1 MCGIVGSVV
10 FAGHGTADERV
21 LRRMAAAIR
30 HRGPDDG
37 GVWTDGCAGLGA
49 RRLAI
54 IDLSSRGHQPMA
66 NEDGSVHIAFNGE
79 VYNFQA
85 LREEL
90 EDKGY
95 RFRSNTDT
103 ETVLHLYE
111 QEGPDCVRRLRG
123 MFAFAVWDARSRS
136 LLLARDRLGKKPL
149 FYFVDGERLVFASE
163 PKAMFQDESVP
174 ARVSADAI
182 HHYLT
187 FGVVPGSLS
196 AFDGFQ
202 KVPPAHYLLLT
213 GGGRVSLHR
222 YWSLHYLPKRTES
235 EDTLAAELL
244 VRLEDAVAAR
254 MISDVPLGALLSGGI
269 DSSAV
274 VAMMRRRSNGS
285 IRTFSVGFDEQD
297 YNELPK
303 ARAVAKHFETD
314 HHELV
319 VRPDAAALLPR
330 LAWHHDEPF
339 GDSSAL
345 PSFVVSELARQ
356 SVTVALTGDGG
367 DESFLGYDRYLATAI
382 AGRFDSLPHG
392 ARAVM
397 ARTAGLLPRVG
408 QRSRGPRL
416 ARLASAL
423 PLAPRDR
430 YFQWLTGGDEW
441 KVDLY
446 TPEFAD
452 GIRDQASMELLS
464 AAYDESDAVSFV
476 EQTAHADIL
485 RYLPD
490 DLLVK
495 MDIASMANSLEVRSP
510 LLDHELVE
518 FAATLPADMKLR
530 GTVSKH
536 LVRRVMTGVL
546 PESVLRQSKR
556 GFGVPID
563 RWFRQELREMAYD
576 LLLDARARQ
585 RGYFRPDVVR
595 RYLDEHVQG
604 ARDHHARLWVLLML
618 ELWHRTF
625 IDRRCP
631 TTAPAAV

>member
-10 FAGHGTADERV
+10 FADHGTVDERV
-21 LRRMAAAIR
+21 LERMTDAIR

-37 GVWTDGCAGLGA
+37 GVWAEGCAGLGA
-49 RRLAI
+49 RRLAV
-54 IDLSSRGHQPMA
+54 IDLSARGHQPMA
-66 NEDGSVHIAFNGE
+66 NEDGSVRIAFNGE
-79 VYNFQA
+79 VYNFQS

-90 EDKGY
+90 EGKGH

-111 QEGPDCVRRLRG
+111 EEGPDCVRRLRG
-123 MFAFAVWDARSRS
+123 MFAFAVWDGRRRT

-149 FYFVDGERLVFASE
+149 FYFLDDERLVFASE
-163 PKAMFQDESVP
+163 PKAILQDESVP
-174 ARVSADAI
+174 ARVSFDAI

-187 FGVVPGSLS
+187 FGVVPGPLS
-196 AFDGFQ
+196 AFDGFH

-213 GGGRVSLHR
+213 DGRVSLHR
-222 YWSLHYLPKRTES
+222 YWSLHYQPKRTGPEAA
-235 EDTLAAELL
+235 LAGELL
-244 VRLEDAVAAR
+244 ARLGDAVSAR

-269 DSSAV
+269 DSSVV
-274 VAMMRRRSNGS
+274 VAMMRRRSSGQ
-285 IRTFSVGFDEQD
+285 IRTFSIGFDDRD

-303 ARAVAKHFETD
+303 AREVARHFETD
-314 HHELV
+314 HHELI

-367 DESFLGYDRYLATAI
+367 DESFLGYDRYLATSI
-382 AGRFDSLPHG
+382 AGRLDSLPRG

-397 ARTAGLLPRVG
+397 ARTAGLLPRAG
-408 QRSRGPRL
+408 QRSAGPRL

-441 KVDLY
+441 KDDLY
-446 TPEFAD
+446 TPEFAE
-452 GIRDQASMELLS
+452 GMRHQSSMTLLS
-464 AAYDESDAVSFV
+464 SAYDQSDAASFV
-476 EQTAHADIL
+476 EQTAHADVL

-518 FAATLPADMKLR
+518 FAASLPAEMKLR
-530 GTVSKH
+530 GTVSKY
-536 LVRRVMTGVL
+536 LVRKVMTGVL

-576 LLLDARARQ
+576 LLLDEQARH
-585 RGYFRPDVVR
+585 RGYFRPEVVR

-604 ARDHHARLWVLLML
+604 VREHQTRLWVLLML

-631 TTAPAAV
+631 ATAPAAA